1 MRIGLR
7 QKYRAIHRTLP
18 GAFSLVEMLLALLL
32 SGTTLTICATV
43 IVQSARMQSAA
54 ERTVERDWERI
65 RVFGQIESDVDAVL
79 NTVPIGETL
88 RVRQDGSQLLQVF
101 CLAEVPSENALR
113 AARVP
118 ARVTYFLESG
128 GVDSEG
134 EMLVR
139 EVVDL
144 TRSLPASRQTIARG
158 LERVS
163 AELLR
168 EGNGGGLSKDRAAP
182 TAVRVVCSWQGD
194 PMRHDQR
201 TIVLPKAV
209 TGSRRR

>member
-1 MRIGLR
+1 MRIGLK
-7 QKYRAIHRTLP
+7 QEYRAMHRTLHN
-18 GAFSLVEMLLALLL
+18 AFTLVEMLVALLL
-32 SGTTLTICATV
+32 SGVTLTICATV
-43 IVQSARMQSAA
+43 TVQSARMQRAA
-54 ERTVERDWERI
+54 EWTVKRDWERI
-65 RVFGQIESDVDAVL
+65 RVFGQIESDVDSVL
-79 NTVPIGETL
+79 STVPIGETL
-88 RVRQDGSQLLQVF
+88 RVGQDGSQLLQVF
-101 CLAEVPSENALR
+101 CLAEVPSENAFR

-128 GVDSEG
+128 GADSEG

-144 TRSLPASRQTIARG
+144 TRSLPARRQVIARG

-168 EGNGGGLSKDRAAP
+168 EGDGGGLSKDRAAP
-182 TAVRVVCSWQGD
+182 TAVRVVCSWRGG
-194 PMRHDQR
+194 PKRHDQR
-201 TIVLPKAV
+201 TILLPEAV